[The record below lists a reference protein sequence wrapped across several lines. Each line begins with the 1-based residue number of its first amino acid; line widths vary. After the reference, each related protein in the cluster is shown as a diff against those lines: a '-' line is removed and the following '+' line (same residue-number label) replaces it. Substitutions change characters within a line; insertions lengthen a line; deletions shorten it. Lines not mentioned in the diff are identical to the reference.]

1 MSILSPDDFARTG
14 TRTGLGVS
22 FGTFG
27 ELLQGALEPDRD
39 FLVTLPIARWSTAR
53 VALDPGAGE
62 LRVEPA
68 EKRKALRVAMA
79 VLAGHG
85 VTHGGTLLL
94 SSELPEGK
102 GMASSSADLVATVRA
117 VGDAVGVPPSP
128 EQTEAYLREV
138 EPTDGLMYR
147 DVVAFH
153 HREVRLRRV
162 LGPVP
167 PLTIVGID
175 EGGQVDTVD
184 FNASRPVIAPAHR
197 REYRALLDE
206 LGTALSAGDLAT
218 VGRVATRS
226 AELNQERCHKR
237 HLDRVKEICRD
248 VGGLGVVVA
257 HSGTMVGIALSGADP
272 HLAGKAGQAVAAC
285 AGLGPV
291 SVDRTLDAVGV
302 PALIRASGTERKSY
316 VD

>member
-1 MSILSPDDFARTG
+1 MMRARSG
-14 TRTGLGVS
+14 IGVS

-27 ELLQGALEPDRD
+27 ELLQGAVEPGQD

-53 VALDPGAGE
+53 VTLTPDVTE
-62 LRVEPA
+62 LRVHPQA
-68 EKRKALRVAMA
+68 KSKALRVAHA
-79 VLAGHG
+79 VLARHG
-85 VTHGGTLLL
+85 VSLGGSLVL

-102 GMASSSADLVATVRA
+102 GMSSSSADLVATVRA
-117 VGDAVGVPPSP
+117 VGDAVGIPPTP
-128 EQTEAYLREV
+128 EQTESFLREV

-167 PLTIVGID
+167 PLTIVGVD

-197 REYRALLDE
+197 REYHVLLDE
-206 LGTALSAGDLAT
+206 LEAALAT
-218 VGRVATRS
+218 GDVTGVGRVATRS

-237 HLDRVKEICRD
+237 HLDRMSEISRD

-257 HSGTMVGIALSGADP
+257 HSGTMVGIVLSGTDSRLAD
-272 HLAGKAGQAVAAC
+272 KVEETVAAC

-302 PALIRASGTERKSY
+302 PALIRTTGTERESY

>member
-1 MSILSPDDFARTG
+1 VSVESVVDG
-14 TRTGLGVS
+14 VRTGLGVS

-27 ELLQGALEPDRD
+27 ELLQGALEPNQD

-53 VALDPGAGE
+53 ITLVPGHTE

-68 EKRKALRVAMA
+68 VKLKALQVARAM
-79 VLAGHG
+79 LDRHG
-85 VTHGGTLLL
+85 ISHGGTLVLA
-94 SSELPEGK
+94 SELPEGK

-117 VGDAVGVPPSP
+117 VGDAIGMPPTA
-128 EQTEAYLREV
+128 EETESYLREV

-147 DVVAFH
+147 DVVAFR
-153 HREVRLRRV
+153 HREVRLHRV

-175 EGGQVDTVD
+175 EGGQVDTVA

-197 REYRALLDE
+197 REYHTLLDE
-206 LGTALSAGDLAT
+206 LGTALADGDLAT
-218 VGRVATRS
+218 IGRIATRS
-226 AELNQERCHKR
+226 AVLNQERCYKSN
-237 HLDRVKEICRD
+237 LDRINEICRD
-248 VGGLGVVVA
+248 VGGLGIVVA
-257 HSGTMVGIALSGADP
+257 HSGTMVGIVLSGADP
-272 HLAGKAGQAVAAC
+272 QLSGKVEQAVAAC
-285 AGLGPV
+285 VQFGPV

-302 PALIRASGTERKSY
+302 PTLIRTSGTVRESY